1 MHKSPP
7 NRQSAARAEVFLE
20 KISARIAPRNAWQAM
35 DLGVRIYQTWWKPL
49 TLIWLAVTLA
59 PLVLLVSL
67 TGIDNALWGCL
78 AWWWLK
84 PLWERPLLEYCARAL
99 FADAPTI
106 KQLVR
111 ELPRHTLSGII
122 PWLFFRRLDPARG
135 MHLAVTQLEKQR
147 GDAYQLRVRNLSLG
161 INDHGASLT
170 MIMLLIEQLIA
181 VGIIMLIAMLAP
193 DQYYLREMDWVLDDS
208 SQTLWFF
215 VGAWYLATTLCEP
228 LYICCSFA
236 LYLNKRTWLEGW
248 DLELGMRQIG
258 EKRRARISH
267 FSITLLFLFTVGLS
281 QLPSRA
287 NAHDAPQPKVE
298 SSAETL
304 GAQERAIEVVAGS
317 QFMPMEIKESWRF
330 KDLFNSEEDTETD
343 DEDANAFWQR
353 FFDWIGSFFDGDNE
367 EDDQKDDS
375 NDLEL
380 PTLAEIF
387 RFIVWVI
394 VVSLV
399 IWLAVNAR
407 RWLKLIERKKRYN
420 PRATHVAGLDIR
432 PESLPDDVTAHAL
445 AALDQGDLRE
455 ALSLLYRA
463 TLSTLLGRIDADIA
477 PGATE
482 SECLRALQAALHNT
496 SPQMPRAISSI
507 TDSSTTEE
515 ATFSHTADSNAGVIF
530 LQTLTPLWISTA
542 WAHRP
547 PERDSIRELA
557 LQWRQLFERSTS
569 QQQKNTAIKSSL
581 SNKGAHQ

>member
-1 MHKSPP
+1 MHNHQPS
-7 NRQSAARAEVFLE
+7 NQNAAPDKGFLE

-49 TLIWLAVTLA
+49 TVIWLAVTLA
-59 PLVLLVSL
+59 PLVLLLSL

-99 FADAPTI
+99 FSDAPTV
-106 KQLVR
+106 KQLLR

-122 PWLFFRRLDPARG
+122 PWLFLRRLDPARG

-147 GDAYQLRVRNLSLG
+147 GASYQLRIRNLSLG

-208 SQTLWFF
+208 GQTLWLFI
-215 VGAWYLATTLCEP
+215 GAWYLATTLCEP

-258 EKRRARISH
+258 AKRRAQRSQLGA
-267 FSITLLFLFTVGLS
+267 TLLFLCAFGFS
-281 QLPSRA
+281 QLPN
-287 NAHDAPQPKVE
+287 NA
-298 SSAETL
+298 SAD
-304 GAQERAIEVVAGS
+304 ERATASDAAATQELDVQNRTIEILAS
-317 QFMPMEIKESWRF
+317 PQFMPMELKESWRF
-330 KDLFNSEEDTETD
+330 KDLFGSGDDTD
-343 DEDANAFWQR
+343 DHSDDENALAFWER
-353 FFDWIGSFFDGDNE
+353 IFNWISSLF
-367 EDDQKDDS
+367 DS
-375 NDLEL
+375 NEKDHERKDSGDFEL

-387 RFIVWVI
+387 RFLIWV
-394 VVSLV
+394 VVASLT
-399 IWLAVNAR
+399 IWVAINVR
-407 RWLKLIERKKRYN
+407 RWLTLIERKKRYR

-432 PESLPDDVTAHAL
+432 PESLPDDVAAHAL
-445 AALDQGDLRE
+445 AALEQDNLRD

-463 TLSTLLGRIDADIA
+463 TLSKLLGSIDTDLA

-482 SECLRALQAALHNT
+482 SECLRALQIALQASNT
-496 SPQMPRAISSI
+496 TLTEQPPRR
-507 TDSSTTEE
+507 STNNHPG
-515 ATFSHTADSNAGVIF
+515 FLF

-547 PERDSIRELA
+547 PAREEIRALA
-557 LQWRQLFERSTS
+557 LQWRQLFE
-569 QQQKNTAIKSSL
+569 QQASL
-581 SNKGAHQ
+581 HKHGAH

>member
-1 MHKSPP
+1 MHNHQPS
-7 NRQSAARAEVFLE
+7 NQNAAPDKGFLE

-49 TLIWLAVTLA
+49 TVIWLAVTLA
-59 PLVLLVSL
+59 PLVLLLSL

-99 FADAPTI
+99 FSDAPTV
-106 KQLVR
+106 KQLLR

-122 PWLFFRRLDPARG
+122 PWLFLRRLDPARG

-147 GDAYQLRVRNLSLG
+147 GASYQLRIRNLSLG

-208 SQTLWFF
+208 GQTLWLFI
-215 VGAWYLATTLCEP
+215 GAWYLATTLCEP

-258 EKRRARISH
+258 AKRRAQRSQLGA
-267 FSITLLFLFTVGLS
+267 TLLFLCAFGFS
-281 QLPSRA
+281 QLPN
-287 NAHDAPQPKVE
+287 NA
-298 SSAETL
+298 SAD
-304 GAQERAIEVVAGS
+304 ERATASDAAATQELDVQNRTIEILAS
-317 QFMPMEIKESWRF
+317 PQFMPMELKESWRF
-330 KDLFNSEEDTETD
+330 KDLFGSDDDAEEKSDNKN
-343 DEDANAFWQR
+343 ALAFWER
-353 FFDWIGSFFDGDNE
+353 ILDWIASLFDGND
-367 EDDQKDDS
+367 KDSEKKDS
-375 NDLEL
+375 NDFEL

-387 RFIVWVI
+387 RFLIWVV
-394 VVSLV
+394 VVSLA
-399 IWLAVNAR
+399 IWVAINFR
-407 RWLKLIERKKRYN
+407 RWLTLIERKKRYR

-432 PESLPDDVTAHAL
+432 PESLPDDVAAYAL
-445 AALDQGDLRE
+445 AALDQGSLRD

-463 TLSTLLGRIDADIA
+463 TLSKLLSSIDTDLP

-482 SECLRALQAALHNT
+482 SECLQALQIALQARNT
-496 SPQMPRAISSI
+496 TLVEPPPLRDANN
-507 TDSSTTEE
+507 
-515 ATFSHTADSNAGVIF
+515 HPGF
-530 LQTLTPLWISTA
+530 LFLKTLTPLWISTA

-547 PERDSIRELA
+547 PAHEEIRALA
-557 LQWRQLFERSTS
+557 LQWRQLFE
-569 QQQKNTAIKSSL
+569 QQASAHKR
-581 SNKGAHQ
+581 GAH

>member
-1 MHKSPP
+1 MH
-7 NRQSAARAEVFLE
+7 NRQSNNHSAAREKVFLE

-84 PLWERPLLEYCARAL
+84 PLWERPLLEYCARTL
-99 FADAPTI
+99 FADVPTI
-106 KQLVR
+106 KQLIR

-122 PWLFFRRLDPARG
+122 PWLFLRRLDPSRG

-147 GDAYQLRVRNLSLG
+147 GDAYRLRVRNLSLG
-161 INDHGASLT
+161 INDHSASLT
-170 MIMLLIEQLIA
+170 MIMLLIEQLIT

-193 DQYYLREMDWVLDDS
+193 DQYYLREMDWVLEDS
-208 SQTLWFF
+208 QQTLWLF
-215 VGAWYLATTLCEP
+215 VGAWYLATTVCEP

-258 EKRRARISH
+258 EKRRAQASH
-267 FSITLLFLFTVGLS
+267 FGVALLLLFSVALS

-287 NAHDAPQPKVE
+287 NAEDLPLPDVE
-298 SSAETL
+298 SSMQKLSAK
-304 GAQERAIEVVAGS
+304 ERAIEVVAGP
-317 QFMPMEIKESWRF
+317 QFMPMDIKESWRF
-330 KDLFNSEEDTETD
+330 KDLFSNEEDAEEENNN
-343 DEDANAFWQR
+343 EDAKRFWER
-353 FFDWIGSFFDGDNE
+353 IFDWIASLFDGDDKK
-367 EDDQKDDS
+367 EDEKGS
-375 NDLEL
+375 NNDFEL

-394 VVSLV
+394 VVSVV
-399 IWLAVNAR
+399 IWLTMNAR
-407 RWLKLIERKKRYN
+407 RWLKLIDRKKRYN

-445 AALDQGDLRE
+445 AALDQGNLRD

-463 TLSTLLGRIDADIA
+463 TLSTLLSRIDADIT

-482 SECLRALQAALHNT
+482 SECLRAVQIAQQKTSAQISQIANT
-496 SPQMPRAISSI
+496 SNPEVAPVHASL
-507 TDSSTTEE
+507 D
-515 ATFSHTADSNAGVIF
+515 DAGVLF

-547 PERDSIRELA
+547 PEHKSIRDLA
-557 LQWRQLFERSTS
+557 FQWHQLFGAPAS
-569 QQQKNTAIKSSL
+569 QQTKSAANKPSL
-581 SNKGAHQ
+581 AKKGTHQ